1 MIILQEGIWTQ
12 DDLTYVLKPIFGD
25 GSTETSANHPHV
37 LIKFKVVKNAIL
49 TGEKISLKKS
59 ILKSFQKNN
68 VGRYLLS
75 SWRNDNVSERIS
87 GEESKKIAYICRY
100 FP

>member
-49 TGEKISLKKS
+49 MGEKISLKKS
-59 ILKSFQKNN
+59 IVKSFQKDD

-75 SWRNDNVSERIS
+75 FFRNNNVSEKMS
-87 GEESKKIAYICRY
+87 CEKSKT
-100 FP
+100 FV

>member
-37 LIKFKVVKNAIL
+37 LIKFKGVKNAIL
-49 TGEKISLKKS
+49 MGEKISLKKS
-59 ILKSFQKNN
+59 IVKSFQKGLSMSLPNN
-68 VGRYLLS
+68 F
-75 SWRNDNVSERIS
+75 DH
-87 GEESKKIAYICRY
+87 
-100 FP
+100 